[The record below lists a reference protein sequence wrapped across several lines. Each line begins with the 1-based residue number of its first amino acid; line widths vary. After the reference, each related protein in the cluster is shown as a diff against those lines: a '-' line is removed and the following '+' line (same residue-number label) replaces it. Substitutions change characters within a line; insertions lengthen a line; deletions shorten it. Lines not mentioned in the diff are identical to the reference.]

1 MNQEPQSKLD
11 LLTGMLRKDISLN
24 SMDVEYK
31 KLTMAHLK
39 NDDIL
44 VNNPSKKGI
53 FNLFT
58 NFSNTSEGSEKV
70 SYDIYDAYYDDDD
83 KLCWQE
89 RDGPPQL
96 NLQRSKI
103 NKPILAIK
111 GYTYDLARESS
122 SELMFLLDTQFLEKN
137 QIMLMNWNELPWG
150 GK

>member
-44 VNNPSKKGI
+44 VNNPKKGI
-53 FNLFT
+53 FNFFT
-58 NFSNTSEGSEKV
+58 NFSNTSEGGETV

-83 KLCWQE
+83 KLWWQE
-89 RDGPPQL
+89 RYGPPQL
-96 NLQRSKI
+96 NLQRDKI
-103 NKPILAIK
+103 NKPMLAVK
-111 GYTYDLARESS
+111 GFTYNLARESS
-122 SELMFLLDTQFLEKN
+122 GEYIYFLDTQFLEKN
-137 QIMLMNWNELPWG
+137 ILMNWDRLPWG
-150 GK
+150 EK

>member
-1 MNQEPQSKLD
+1 MNQYPESKLD

-53 FNLFT
+53 FNFFT
-58 NFSNTSEGSEKV
+58 NFSKTSEGGEKV

-83 KLCWQE
+83 KLCWQQ
-89 RDGPPQL
+89 RDGPPQS
-96 NLQRSKI
+96 NLQRDKI

-111 GYTYDLARESS
+111 GYTYNLARESS
-122 SELMFLLDTQFLEKN
+122 GEYIYFLDTQFLEKN
-137 QIMLMNWNELPWG
+137 ILINWNQLPWG
-150 GK
+150 DLK

>member
-1 MNQEPQSKLD
+1 MNQYIESKLD
-11 LLTGMLRKDISLN
+11 LLTGKSRENILLN
-24 SMDVEYK
+24 SMEIDHK

-44 VNNPSKKGI
+44 INNPSKKGI
-53 FNLFT
+53 FNFFT
-58 NFSNTSEGSEKV
+58 NFSNDYDDGESV

-111 GYTYDLARESS
+111 GYIYNLARESS
-122 SELMFLLDTQFLEKN
+122 GEYIYFLDTQFLEKN
-137 QIMLMNWNELPWG
+137 ILINWNSVPWG
-150 GK
+150 DLK

>member
-1 MNQEPQSKLD
+1 MNQYPESKLD

-44 VNNPSKKGI
+44 VNNPSKTGI
-53 FNLFT
+53 FNFFT
-58 NFSNTSEGSEKV
+58 NFSNTSEGGEKV

-83 KLCWQE
+83 KLWWQQ
-89 RDGPPQL
+89 RDGPPQS
-96 NLQRSKI
+96 NRQRGKI

-111 GYTYDLARESS
+111 GYTYNLVRESS
-122 SELMFLLDTQFLEKN
+122 GEYIYLLDTRFLEKN
-137 QIMLMNWNELPWG
+137 ILINWNQLPWSDL
-150 GK
+150 K

>member
-11 LLTGMLRKDISLN
+11 LLTGMLRENISLN

-39 NDDIL
+39 KDDIL
-44 VNNPSKKGI
+44 INNPSKKEI
-53 FNLFT
+53 FNFFT
-58 NFSNTSEGSEKV
+58 NFSNTSEGGESV

-83 KLCWQE
+83 KLWWQQ
-89 RDGPPQL
+89 RDGPPQS
-96 NLQRSKI
+96 NLQRDKI

-111 GYTYDLARESS
+111 GYIYNLARQSS
-122 SELMFLLDTQFLEKN
+122 GEYIYLLDTQFLEKN
-137 QIMLMNWNELPWG
+137 ILINWNQLPWG

>member
-1 MNQEPQSKLD
+1 MNQYPESKLD

-24 SMDVEYK
+24 SMNVEYK

-53 FNLFT
+53 FNFFT
-58 NFSNTSEGSEKV
+58 NFSKTSEGGEKV

-83 KLCWQE
+83 KLCWQQ
-89 RDGPPQL
+89 RDGPPQS
-96 NLQRSKI
+96 NLQRDKI

-111 GYTYDLARESS
+111 GYTYNLARESS
-122 SELMFLLDTQFLEKN
+122 GEYIYFLDTQFLEKK
-137 QIMLMNWNELPWG
+137 ILINWNQLPWG
-150 GK
+150 DLK

>member
-24 SMDVEYK
+24 LMDVEYK

-44 VNNPSKKGI
+44 VNNPKKGI
-53 FNLFT
+53 FNFFT
-58 NFSNTSEGSEKV
+58 NFSNTSEGGEAV

-83 KLCWQE
+83 KLWWHDRYGDIQAHSQ
-89 RDGPPQL
+89 RD
-96 NLQRSKI
+96 KI
-103 NKPILAIK
+103 KKPMLAVK
-111 GYTYDLARESS
+111 GFTYNLARESS
-122 SELMFLLDTQFLEKN
+122 GEYIYFLDTQIFRKN
-137 QIMLMNWNELPWG
+137 ILINWNELPWG

>member
-1 MNQEPQSKLD
+1 MNQYTESKLD
-11 LLTGMLRKDISLN
+11 LLTGKSRENILLN
-24 SMDVEYK
+24 SMEIDHK

-44 VNNPSKKGI
+44 INNPSKKGI
-53 FNLFT
+53 FSFFT
-58 NFSNTSEGSEKV
+58 NFSNDYDDGESV

-111 GYTYDLARESS
+111 GYIYNLARESS
-122 SELMFLLDTQFLEKN
+122 GEYIYFLDTQFLEKN
-137 QIMLMNWNELPWG
+137 ILINWNSVPWG
-150 GK
+150 DLK

>member
-1 MNQEPQSKLD
+1 MNQYPESKLD

-53 FNLFT
+53 FNFFT
-58 NFSNTSEGSEKV
+58 NFSKTSEGGEKV

-83 KLCWQE
+83 KLCWQQ
-89 RDGPPQL
+89 RDGPPQS
-96 NLQRSKI
+96 NLQRDKI

-111 GYTYDLARESS
+111 GYTYNLARESS
-122 SELMFLLDTQFLEKN
+122 GEYIYFLDTQFLEKK
-137 QIMLMNWNELPWG
+137 ILINWNQLPWG
-150 GK
+150 DLK

>member
-1 MNQEPQSKLD
+1 MNQYPESKLD

-24 SMDVEYK
+24 SMNVEYK

-53 FNLFT
+53 FNFFT
-58 NFSNTSEGSEKV
+58 NFSKTSEGGEKV

-83 KLCWQE
+83 KLCWQQ
-89 RDGPPQL
+89 RDGPPQS
-96 NLQRSKI
+96 NLQRDKI

-111 GYTYDLARESS
+111 GYTYNLARESS
-122 SELMFLLDTQFLEKN
+122 GEYIYFLDTQFLEKN
-137 QIMLMNWNELPWG
+137 ILINWNQLPWG
-150 GK
+150 DLK

>member
-1 MNQEPQSKLD
+1 MNQYPESKLD

-24 SMDVEYK
+24 SMNVEYK

-53 FNLFT
+53 FNFFT
-58 NFSNTSEGSEKV
+58 NFSNTSEGGEKV

-83 KLCWQE
+83 KLCWQQ
-89 RDGPPQL
+89 RDGPPQS
-96 NLQRSKI
+96 NLQRDKI

-111 GYTYDLARESS
+111 GYTYNLARESS
-122 SELMFLLDTQFLEKN
+122 GEYIYFLDTQFLEKN
-137 QIMLMNWNELPWG
+137 ILINWNQLPWG
-150 GK
+150 VK

>member
-1 MNQEPQSKLD
+1 MNQYPESKLD

-24 SMDVEYK
+24 SMNVEYK

-53 FNLFT
+53 FNFFT
-58 NFSNTSEGSEKV
+58 NFSKTSEGGEKV

-83 KLCWQE
+83 KLCWQQ
-89 RDGPPQL
+89 RDGPPQS
-96 NLQRSKI
+96 NLQRDKI

-111 GYTYDLARESS
+111 GYTYNLARESS
-122 SELMFLLDTQFLEKN
+122 GEYIYFLDTQFLEKN
-137 QIMLMNWNELPWG
+137 ILINWNELPWG
-150 GK
+150 DLK

>member
-1 MNQEPQSKLD
+1 MNQYIESKLD
-11 LLTGMLRKDISLN
+11 LLTGKSRENILLN
-24 SMDVEYK
+24 SMEIDHK

-44 VNNPSKKGI
+44 INNPSKKGI
-53 FNLFT
+53 FSFFT
-58 NFSNTSEGSEKV
+58 NFSNDYDDGESV

-111 GYTYDLARESS
+111 GYIYNLARESS
-122 SELMFLLDTQFLEKN
+122 GEYIYFLDTQFLEKN
-137 QIMLMNWNELPWG
+137 ILINWNSVPWG
-150 GK
+150 DLK